1 LGLLLAAAGDER
13 GFLTSYEAGDRIL
26 VPHGQPD
33 GPGFLARFF
42 ARTPEQVS
50 NRGIG
55 LVRIGRAEEAVA
67 ALRPTL
73 CAADPGWTAMALA
86 DIAAARVLQG
96 EPEQACR
103 DLGRALT
110 FALEAGYW
118 MGVERIRGVRDQF
131 PEPWAGL
138 ACVRKLDERL
148 HAHLLLRAQKTSVR

>member
-42 ARTPEQVS
+42 ATPPERVT

-55 LVRIGRAEEAVA
+55 LVRIGRAEEAIA

-73 CAADPGWTAMALA
+73 NPAAPGWTAMALA

-103 DLGRALT
+103 ELQRALT
-110 FALEAGYW
+110 LALRAGSA
-118 MGVERIRGVRDQF
+118 MGVERIRGARDQF

-148 HAHLLLRAQKTSVR
+148 RLAQKTSVP